1 MAAGLV
7 KPCNL
12 WLDHSGCC
20 KHAELGF
27 WRSGAVGFDVTG
39 HRLGDVVLRLGS
51 AERFRFK
58 LGSAFIIAFRHPA
71 GRCVQSWFDAKI
83 LCTLRATS

>member
-20 KHAELGF
+20 KRAKLGF
-27 WRSGAVGFDVTG
+27 WRSAAVGFDVTG
-39 HRLGDVVLRLGS
+39 HRLGDVFLRLGS

-58 LGSAFIIAFRHPA
+58 LGAAFIIAFRHLA
-71 GRCVQSWFDAKI
+71 GRCDQSWFDAKI